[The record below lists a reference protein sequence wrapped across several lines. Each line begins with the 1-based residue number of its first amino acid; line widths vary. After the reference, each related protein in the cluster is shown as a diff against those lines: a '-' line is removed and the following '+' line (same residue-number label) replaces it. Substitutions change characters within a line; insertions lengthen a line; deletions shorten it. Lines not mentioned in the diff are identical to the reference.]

1 MSNDHNLYR
10 TAFNPLLIQPT
21 RPLPDEVAVIGA
33 GTIGPDIAY
42 YLKSA
47 MPDIRLYLLDVVEG
61 PLKQAEKRIAG
72 YTQKAID
79 KKKNETGKSRCGARE
94 YRLYD

>member
-1 MSNDHNLYR
+1 M
-10 TAFNPLLIQPT
+10 
-21 RPLPDEVAVIGA
+21 IGA

-47 MPDIRLYLLDVVEG
+47 MPDCRLYLLDVVEA
-61 PLKQAEKRIAG
+61 PLKQAEKRIIG

-79 KKKNETGKSRCGARE
+79 QKKNETGKSRCGAGK
-94 YRLYD
+94 YRLYDGL